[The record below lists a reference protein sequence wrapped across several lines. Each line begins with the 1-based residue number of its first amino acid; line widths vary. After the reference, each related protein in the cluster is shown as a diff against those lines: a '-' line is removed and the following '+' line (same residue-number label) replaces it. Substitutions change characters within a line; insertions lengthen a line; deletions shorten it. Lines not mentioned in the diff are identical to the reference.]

1 MDRIDHIFI
10 QLVALGLGNEVP
22 FDADLKGIDWQAV
35 VARAGRC
42 GLDAVAFDG
51 LSALYQLR
59 PDLTDALDTALGGLK
74 FDWLSL
80 SLQAEQDYDAYERTL
95 GRLVTLY
102 NEAGFPVMVLK
113 GYGLSLNYPVP
124 RHRPTGDIDIYLF
137 GRWKEADR
145 MLSHRTG
152 IRIDTSKHHHST
164 FSFGGRLV
172 ENHFDLLNIYAR
184 PSNRRLEPLLKE
196 LAARAPAE
204 WVIGGTGAS
213 TGAGASVS
221 DGAGVS
227 DGAARGHGDGAPAA
241 RILLPCADFN
251 ALFLLRHAAGH
262 FASVDISL
270 RHVLD
275 WLLFVRAHGAEVDW
289 PWLYGV
295 LERENTARFANSLNA
310 IGVRYLGF
318 DPSLFP
324 AVENDSELVDRILG
338 EILHPAYTDKEDGTL
353 WKSLRVKPARWWANR
368 WKYRLVFADSLPAAF
383 LHSLFAKF
391 LKPGTFVH

>member
-22 FDADLKGIDWQAV
+22 FDPDLKGIDWQAV

-59 PDLTDALDTALGGLK
+59 PDLTDALDEALGGLK

-196 LAARAPAE
+196 LAARSPVE
-204 WVIGGTGAS
+204 CGIN
-213 TGAGASVS
+213 
-221 DGAGVS
+221 
-227 DGAARGHGDGAPAA
+227 AA

-289 PWLYGV
+289 PWLYGI